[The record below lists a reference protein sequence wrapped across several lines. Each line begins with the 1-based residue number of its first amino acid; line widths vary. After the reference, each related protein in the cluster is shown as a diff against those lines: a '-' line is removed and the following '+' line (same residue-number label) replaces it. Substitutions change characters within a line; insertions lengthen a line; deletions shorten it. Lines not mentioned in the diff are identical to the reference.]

1 MNNIIIQKKKTT
13 KCAVYKYLYMHV
25 VNNCSKI
32 YYKKKTKK
40 KKYNNK
46 KSNKQI
52 IMK

>member
-1 MNNIIIQKKKTT
+1 MNNIIIQKKKT

-32 YYKKKTKK
+32 YYKKNKK